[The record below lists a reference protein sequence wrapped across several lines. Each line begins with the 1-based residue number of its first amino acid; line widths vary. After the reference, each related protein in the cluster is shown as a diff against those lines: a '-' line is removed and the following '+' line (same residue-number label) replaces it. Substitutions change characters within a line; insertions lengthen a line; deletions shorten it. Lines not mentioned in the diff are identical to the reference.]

1 MLSICITQKVQN
13 AFYTLNQLKVLI
25 EVFKILIVEDEPI
38 IATDIQSLL
47 VSEGYQVIGIAHRG
61 EDALDML
68 STRKPDFAMLDIN
81 LDGQMTGID
90 VAEHIHDNYKI
101 PYLFLTSFDDEK
113 TLSEAQQYAPY
124 GFLVKPFQDRT
135 LLASI
140 KMASANFKRLQTST
154 PITKEQIESQLNGT
168 ITDQEFLIITN
179 LQDGKSYKQIAIDNF
194 ISVNTVK
201 YHVKNIYSKFN
212 LSGRAELATRIS

>member
-1 MLSICITQKVQN
+1 M
-13 AFYTLNQLKVLI
+13 
-25 EVFKILIVEDEPI
+25 FKILIVEDEPI
-38 IATDIQSLL
+38 IAADIQDLL
-47 VSEGYQVIGIAHRG
+47 VSEGYTVIGIAHRG

-81 LDGQMTGID
+81 LAGHLTGID
-90 VAEHIHDNYKI
+90 VAEHIHDHYKI

-113 TLSEAQQYAPY
+113 TLSEAQRYAPY

-135 LLASI
+135 LLTSI
-140 KMASANFKRLQTST
+140 KMAISNFERSQKTNSLN
-154 PITKEQIESQLNGT
+154 KEQIELKLNGS
-168 ITDQEFLIITN
+168 ITEQEFLIITQ
-179 LQDGKSYKQIAIDNF
+179 LQNGKSYKQIATDNF

-212 LSGRAELATRIS
+212 LAGRAELASRLS

>member
-1 MLSICITQKVQN
+1 M
-13 AFYTLNQLKVLI
+13 
-25 EVFKILIVEDEPI
+25 FKILIVEDEPI
-38 IATDIQSLL
+38 IAADIQDLL
-47 VSEGYQVIGIAHRG
+47 VSEGYTVIGIAHRG

-81 LDGQMTGID
+81 LAGHLTGID
-90 VAEHIHDNYKI
+90 VAEHIHDHYKI

-113 TLSEAQQYAPY
+113 TLSEAQRYAPY

-135 LLASI
+135 LLTSI
-140 KMASANFKRLQTST
+140 KMAISNFERSQKTNLLN
-154 PITKEQIESQLNGT
+154 KEQIELKLNGS
-168 ITDQEFLIITN
+168 ITEQEFLIITQ
-179 LQDGKSYKQIAIDNF
+179 LQNGKSYKQIATDNF

-212 LSGRAELATRIS
+212 LAGRAELASRLS

>member
-1 MLSICITQKVQN
+1 MLLKLL
-13 AFYTLNQLKVLI
+13 TLM
-25 EVFKILIVEDEPI
+25 FKILIVEDEPI
-38 IATDIQSLL
+38 IAADIQDLL

-61 EDALDML
+61 EEALDML
-68 STRKPDFAMLDIN
+68 STRQPDFTMLDIN

-113 TLSEAQQYAPY
+113 TLTEAQQYAPY

-140 KMASANFKRLQTST
+140 KMAMANFTRLQTPT
-154 PITKEQIESQLNGT
+154 TLTKRQIELQLKGS
-168 ITDQEFLIITN
+168 ITEQEFLMIKN
-179 LQDGKSYKQIAIDNF
+179 LQDGKSYKQIAADNF

-201 YHVKNIYSKFN
+201 YHIKNIYSKFN
-212 LSGRAELATRIS
+212 LTGRAELASRIS

>member
-1 MLSICITQKVQN
+1 M
-13 AFYTLNQLKVLI
+13 
-25 EVFKILIVEDEPI
+25 FKILIVEDEPI
-38 IATDIQSLL
+38 IAADIQDLL
-47 VSEGYQVIGIAHRG
+47 VSEGYTVIGIAHRG

-81 LDGQMTGID
+81 LAGHLTGID
-90 VAEHIHDNYKI
+90 VAEHIHDHYKI

-113 TLSEAQQYAPY
+113 TLTEAQRYAPY

-135 LLASI
+135 LLTSI
-140 KMASANFKRLQTST
+140 KMAISNFERSQKTNSLN
-154 PITKEQIESQLNGT
+154 KEQIELKLNGS
-168 ITDQEFLIITN
+168 ITEQEFLIITQ
-179 LQDGKSYKQIAIDNF
+179 LQNGKSYKQIATDNF

-212 LSGRAELATRIS
+212 LAGRAELASRLS